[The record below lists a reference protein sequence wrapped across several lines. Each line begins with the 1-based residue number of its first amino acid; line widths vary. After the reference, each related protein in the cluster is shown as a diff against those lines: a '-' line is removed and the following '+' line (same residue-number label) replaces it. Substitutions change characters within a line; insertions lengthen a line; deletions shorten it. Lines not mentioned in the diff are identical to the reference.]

1 MSLLVIDDF
10 GCYVGK
16 HEEMVRVRKDGQTLV
31 ERPLEELTCINLE
44 GRGISLSVDLIHE
57 CAMRGITI
65 NCVDFDG
72 EPYAKLMSPMLT
84 ATVETRRQQL
94 LAFEDPR
101 GVGIARAIVDAKLA
115 NQRGLLLYSAKY
127 RRKTRPELGDR
138 LIAAADTIASLRA
151 ELAAVDAPRIDDCRA
166 ALLTLEGRAGA
177 TYWQAFWQLLPEELA
192 PSKRQHQGAS
202 DPVNA
207 LLNYGYGILY
217 SQCWSAILLAGLDPF
232 GGFIHVDRPGK
243 PSLVLD
249 LQEIFRQPVVD
260 RVVLAMLN
268 KGFRPAFE
276 EEGRIAKDARRQY
289 AAQVLARLNTLVDFD
304 GRRNTIQSI
313 IVQQA
318 RALAV
323 AVRGEKPLKPYV
335 MRW

>member
-1 MSLLVIDDF
+1 
-10 GCYVGK
+10 
-16 HEEMVRVRKDGQTLV
+16 
-31 ERPLEELTCINLE
+31 
-44 GRGISLSVDLIHE
+44 
-57 CAMRGITI
+57 
-65 NCVDFDG
+65 
-72 EPYAKLMSPMLT
+72 MLT
-84 ATVETRRQQL
+84 ATVETRREQL
-94 LAFEDPR
+94 LAFEDAR
-101 GVGIARAIVDAKLA
+101 GVAIAKAIVDAKLA

-127 RRKTRPELGDR
+127 RRKSQPQLGEQ
-138 LIAAADTIASLRA
+138 LLAAANAIGEFRTQ
-151 ELAAVDAPRIDDCRA
+151 LAAVEAQRIDDCRA
-166 ALLTLEGRAGA
+166 TLLNIEGRAGA
-177 TYWQAFWQLLPEELA
+177 TYWAAFWQLLPEGLA
-192 PSKRQHQGAS
+192 PGKREHQGAT

-217 SQCWSAILLAGLDPF
+217 SQCWSAVLLAGLDPF

-268 KGFRPAFE
+268 KGFRPTFE
-276 EEGRIAKDARRQY
+276 EEGRIAKAARRQY
-289 AAQVLARLNTLVDFD
+289 AAQVLDRLHTLVDFD
-304 GRRNTIQSI
+304 GRRNTLQSI

>member
-1 MSLLVIDDF
+1 MSLLVVDEF

-16 HEEMVRVRKDGQTLV
+16 HGELVRVRKEGETLA
-31 ERPLEELTCINLE
+31 ECPFEDITCINIE
-44 GRGISLSVDLIHE
+44 GRGVSLSVDLIHE
-57 CAMRGITI
+57 CALRGITI

-84 ATVETRRQQL
+84 ATVETRREQL
-94 LAFEDPR
+94 MAFEDAR
-101 GVGIARAIVDAKLA
+101 GVDIARAIVAAKLA

-127 RRKTRPELGDR
+127 RRKTQPELGDQ
-138 LIAAADTIASLRA
+138 LTTAAAAIAALRTQ
-151 ELAAVDAPRIDDCRA
+151 LDAVAAPRIDDCRA
-166 ALLTLEGRAGA
+166 AILNLEGRAAA
-177 TYWQAFWQLLPEELA
+177 TYWQAFWQLLPEGLA
-192 PSKRQHQGAS
+192 PDKREHQGAS

-217 SQCWSAILLAGLDPF
+217 SQCWSAVLLAGLDPF

-249 LQEIFRQPVVD
+249 LQEVFRQPVVD

-268 KGFRPAFE
+268 KGFRPTFE
-276 EEGRIAKDARRQY
+276 EDGRIAKDARRHY
-289 AAQVLARLNTLVDFD
+289 AAQVLDRLNTLADFD
-304 GRRNTIQSI
+304 GKRNTLQSFL
-313 IVQQA
+313 VQQA